1 MTKSSL
7 ANKLTNLAESSQD
20 RSLAA
25 RLRDVFPEIEKAME
39 KGVSR
44 SNILKALQDDGMEI
58 SMKTFESALYRMRK
72 AKLSAHNP
80 NAQNKEHFQAI
91 ENDTS
96 NTVENHTGKVK
107 ETPKRLNPL
116 TPADF
121 KKIREDM
128 NNMDLDALI
137 KEGKN
142 IAARKPSGS

>member
-72 AKLSAHNP
+72 AKLSTHTP
-80 NAQNKEHFQAI
+80 NARNKEHFQAI
-91 ENDTS
+91 EDNTN
-96 NTVENHTGKVK
+96 NTVEHQTEKGK

-137 KEGKN
+137 KEGKT
-142 IAARKPSGS
+142 IAASKPRSS